1 MLQTLQ
7 PTRGEHVVQKLDL
20 VIVCNRFNCA
30 RDEIISENDG
40 DVNANFEDAGLVL
53 DKNVPVCSI
62 QNVPEKWG
70 CIDHLTYMYFF
81 FQHKV
86 VMGKTME
93 DWCRFSVCFW
103 HTFRGTG
110 MW

>member
-20 VIVCNRFNCA
+20 VIVGNRFNCA

-62 QNVPEKWG
+62 QSLPEKWG
-70 CIDHLTYMYFF
+70 CIDHLTYM
-81 FQHKV
+81 
-86 VMGKTME
+86 
-93 DWCRFSVCFW
+93 
-103 HTFRGTG
+103 
-110 MW
+110 

>member
-1 MLQTLQ
+1 MKLYLKMMAMLMRTS
-7 PTRGEHVVQKLDL
+7 RML
-20 VIVCNRFNCA
+20 VYC
-30 RDEIISENDG
+30 
-40 DVNANFEDAGLVL
+40 GLVL

-62 QNVPEKWG
+62 QSLPEKWG

>member
-1 MLQTLQ
+1 MLFKSWTLSQ
-7 PTRGEHVVQKLDL
+7 CEIDL
-20 VIVCNRFNCA
+20 LNCA
-30 RDEIISENDG
+30 RDEIISEIDG

-81 FQHKV
+81 FS
-86 VMGKTME
+86 T
-93 DWCRFSVCFW
+93 
-103 HTFRGTG
+103 
-110 MW
+110 